1 MRKDAKVQPR
11 VEIRKAGTAAVVR
24 GRLHTGRAFTKK
36 YGVQKQMRFE
46 PLTDIHV
53 AIRREKSLRLWQRA
67 WTINLIEHDNPHGQ
81 DLFLAMLDNHT
92 SPTSHGV
99 R

>member
-1 MRKDAKVQPR
+1 MEPLGVRNRVRKDAKVQPR

-67 WTINLIEHDNPHGQ
+67 WTINLIERDNPHGRSC
-81 DLFLAMLDNHT
+81 F
-92 SPTSHGV
+92 
-99 R
+99 